1 MLPSFS
7 KFILILFCCPFWGCF
22 GQNQELEDQKLFESF
37 GPDFLWGT
45 ACAAYQ
51 TEGAWNVDGKGESVW
66 DHFTQNSKRIKNGE
80 NGNLATDFYNRF
92 KEDIQLAK
100 SMNFK
105 VFRFSISWSRVIPNG
120 IGEINPK
127 GIQFYHDVIDECLK
141 QGLEPWITLYH
152 WDLPQNLQN
161 KGGWANREIINWF
174 RNYTELCAKE
184 YGQKVKHWMVFNE
197 PAAFLGLGYLV
208 GYHAPGKR
216 NVKAFLKATHYSCLA
231 LAEGGRTLRK
241 NIPDA
246 TIGTTFSCSSV
257 DAFKAKSKHTK
268 AVKRMDAMLNRLY
281 IEPCLGMGYPTND
294 LPFLRKINKYKLPG
308 DDELVKFDFDFIGL
322 QNYFRVVVKRS
333 PFIPLVWGK
342 QISAKKRSVPF
353 NEMGFEIYPE
363 GIYRI
368 LKQFSEYKQ
377 IKNIV
382 ITENGVCVKDSIL
395 DNEVKDSARIDFF
408 RNYLQQVKRAKVEG
422 VPVSG
427 YLVWSLTDNFEWT
440 EGYKPRFGLVYVDY
454 KSQMRYIKDSG
465 KWFGKHL
472 EQKKE

>member
-1 MLPSFS
+1 MRFLLIFLSFVNLQYAQVIDS
-7 KFILILFCCPFWGCF
+7 SDYQLF
-22 GQNQELEDQKLFESF
+22 QSF
-37 GPDFLWGT
+37 GSDFLWGT
-45 ACAAYQ
+45 ASAAYQ
-51 TEGAWNVDGKGESVW
+51 TEGAWNEDGRGISIWDVFSQKG
-66 DHFTQNSKRIKNGE
+66 KIKKGE
-80 NGNLATDFYNRF
+80 NGNIATDFYHHY

-100 SMNFK
+100 DMNFD
-105 VFRFSISWSRVIPNG
+105 VFRFSISWSRILPKG
-120 IGEINPK
+120 TGEINPK
-127 GIQFYHDVIDECLK
+127 GIEFYHQVIDECLR
-141 QGLEPWITLYH
+141 QGLQPWVTLYH
-152 WDLPQNLQN
+152 WDLPQALQN
-161 KGGWANREIINWF
+161 QGGWANRKVIDWF
-174 RNYTELCAKE
+174 REYTKLCANE
-184 YGQKVKHWMVFNE
+184 FGPKVKHWMVFNE

-257 DAFKAKSKHTK
+257 DAFNGKSKHTK

-281 IEPCLGMGYPTND
+281 IEPSLGMGYPTND
-294 LPFLRKINKYKLPG
+294 LRFLKKINKYKLPG

-333 PFIPLVWGK
+333 PLIPLVWGK
-342 QISAKKRSVPF
+342 QISAKHRSVTF

-368 LKQFSEYKQ
+368 LKQFTQYKS

-382 ITENGVCVKDSIL
+382 ITENGVCVKDTL
-395 DNEVKDSARIDFF
+395 VDNQIHDQARIDFF
-408 RNYLQQVKRAKVEG
+408 RNYLGQVLKAKNEG
-422 VPVSG
+422 IPITG

-440 EGYKPRFGLVYVDY
+440 EGYEPRFGLVYLDY
-454 KSQMRYIKDSG
+454 KTQKRFLKDSG
-465 KWFGKHL
+465 KWFKEQL
-472 EQKKE
+472 EK

>member
-7 KFILILFCCPFWGCF
+7 KFILILFCCHFFWGCF

-51 TEGAWNVDGKGESVW
+51 TEGAWNVDGKGESIW
-66 DHFTQNSKRIKNGE
+66 DQFSQNSKRIKNGE

-174 RNYTELCAKE
+174 RNYTEVCAKE

-216 NVKAFLKATHYSCLA
+216 SIKAFLKATHYSCLA

-246 TIGTTFSCSSV
+246 LIGTTFSCSSV

-281 IEPCLGMGYPTND
+281 IEPSLGMGYPTND

-333 PFIPLVWGK
+333 PFIPLVFGK

-395 DNEVKDSARIDFF
+395 NNEVKDSARIDFF
-408 RNYLQQVKRAKVEG
+408 RNYIKQVKRAKEEG

-427 YLVWSLTDNFEWT
+427 YLVWSLTDNFEWS
-440 EGYKPRFGLVYVDY
+440 EGFNPRFGLVYIDY
-454 KSQMRYIKDSG
+454 KTQKRTIKNSG
-465 KWFGKHL
+465 YWFQGNLIRK
-472 EQKKE
+472 